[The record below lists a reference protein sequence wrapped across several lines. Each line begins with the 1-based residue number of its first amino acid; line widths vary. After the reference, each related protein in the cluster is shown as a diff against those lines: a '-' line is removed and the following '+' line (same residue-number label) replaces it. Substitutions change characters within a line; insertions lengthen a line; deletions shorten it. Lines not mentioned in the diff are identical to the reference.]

1 MDNPNLYEETVRIAT
16 ELYEK
21 SGRVEGRDLENWM
34 EAEKI
39 VLAATSMSA
48 DDDSNNDGHGNG
60 KGNGDFY
67 EETVRTASELYEKSG
82 RVEGRDLENWM
93 EAEKIVLAA
102 TSMGADDDS
111 NGDGNG
117 NSYEEIERV
126 ATELYEKSGQ
136 AEGCDLENWLK
147 AERIVKEGEQF
158 CKMFMQLL
166 VQSPLS
172 ACKLMEAIKLLLDL
186 EQKQELERLIGS
198 A

>member
-1 MDNPNLYEETVRIAT
+1 MNSPNLYEETVRTAT

-21 SGRVEGRDLENWM
+21 SGRAEGRDLENWI

-48 DDDSNNDGHGNG
+48 DDDSHGNG
-60 KGNGDFY
+60 SGNGNGNSNGNGD
-67 EETVRTASELYEKSG
+67 
-82 RVEGRDLENWM
+82 
-93 EAEKIVLAA
+93 
-102 TSMGADDDS
+102 
-111 NGDGNG
+111 
-117 NSYEEIERV
+117 SYEEIERV
-126 ATELYEKSGQ
+126 ATELYEKSGR

-158 CKMFMQLL
+158 CKMFMQML

>member
-1 MDNPNLYEETVRIAT
+1 MNSPNLYEETVRTAT

-21 SGRVEGRDLENWM
+21 SGRAEGRDLENWI

-48 DDDSNNDGHGNG
+48 DDDSHGNG
-60 KGNGDFY
+60 NGNSNGNGD
-67 EETVRTASELYEKSG
+67 
-82 RVEGRDLENWM
+82 
-93 EAEKIVLAA
+93 
-102 TSMGADDDS
+102 
-111 NGDGNG
+111 
-117 NSYEEIERV
+117 SYEEIERV
-126 ATELYEKSGQ
+126 ATELYEKSGR

-158 CKMFMQLL
+158 CKMFMQML

>member
-1 MDNPNLYEETVRIAT
+1 MDSPNLYEETVRIAT

-48 DDDSNNDGHGNG
+48 DDDSN
-60 KGNGDFY
+60 
-67 EETVRTASELYEKSG
+67 E
-82 RVEGRDLENWM
+82 
-93 EAEKIVLAA
+93 
-102 TSMGADDDS
+102 DDS
-111 NGDGNG
+111 NGEGNGNGNG
-117 NSYEEIERV
+117 NSYEEIEKV

-136 AEGCDLENWLK
+136 TEGCDLENWLK

-158 CKMFMQLL
+158 CKMFMQML

>member
-1 MDNPNLYEETVRIAT
+1 MNSPNLYEETVRTAT

-21 SGRVEGRDLENWM
+21 SGRAEGRDLENWI

-48 DDDSNNDGHGNG
+48 DDDSHGNG
-60 KGNGDFY
+60 SGNGNSNGNGD
-67 EETVRTASELYEKSG
+67 
-82 RVEGRDLENWM
+82 
-93 EAEKIVLAA
+93 
-102 TSMGADDDS
+102 
-111 NGDGNG
+111 
-117 NSYEEIERV
+117 SYEEIERV
-126 ATELYEKSGQ
+126 ATELYEKSGR

-158 CKMFMQLL
+158 CKMFMQML